1 MFGDSVLK
9 SSNNGSS
16 GLYVSNNSIL
26 MFIIVLQILSF
37 AMIGRGREGSVL
49 ADQSCS
55 SRAPKVPVPPMIHA
69 SVTLIEATD
78 GRRKEGSNTDDMT
91 SINYGSKSNLDDRNN
106 KYYLTVHKIIER
118 RTFVGD

>member
-1 MFGDSVLK
+1 MELESVFGDSVLK

-55 SRAPKVPVPPMIHA
+55 RAPKVPVPPMIHA

-78 GRRKEGSNTDDMT
+78 GRRDGRKEATQMT
-91 SINYGSKSNLDDRNN
+91 
-106 KYYLTVHKIIER
+106 
-118 RTFVGD
+118 